1 MKFSKKQL
9 AIIGGCACLGVLIVG
24 GAYYYI
30 TTTQNSPNFK
40 IEKAKPSNSTD
51 DSTSTS
57 SSSKEV
63 YYDDSTKQA
72 KSTLESNKEVSEKD
86 FNIAKIKI
94 VYALDAIKNSE
105 NTEPSYGSFYGI
117 TTTQMIESLKQAYSF
132 GYTPD
137 ETSLKVYQSNS
148 NNVHQFI
155 IDFLNGDKKVTV
167 TGNLNTDTNQVQF
180 STVQGSFE
188 GVQQ

>member
-1 MKFSKKQL
+1 MIIFHKKTKNSLLIQLNCTILLAKVRRFLINIIILTCTGKTTSK
-9 AIIGGCACLGVLIVG
+9 
-24 GAYYYI
+24 
-30 TTTQNSPNFK
+30 
-40 IEKAKPSNSTD
+40 
-51 DSTSTS
+51 S
-57 SSSKEV
+57 SSSEEV

-105 NTEPSYGSFYGI
+105 NTEPSYGNFYGI

>member
-24 GAYYYI
+24 GAYYI
-30 TTTQNSPNFK
+30 ATTQNAPSFK
-40 IEKAKPSNSTD
+40 LEKAKPSQDNDTQ
-51 DSTSTS
+51 TSKS
-57 SSSKEV
+57 SSSEEV